1 MCVFITVNSYYILLY
16 SLYPGPSDNN
26 EWYSKFFTNS
36 RGTMTNLKSEKKYVF
51 KAAASSSE
59 AHKMGV
65 YDFSNPVEM
74 FVP

>member
-1 MCVFITVNSYYILLY
+1 
-16 SLYPGPSDNN
+16 
-26 EWYSKFFTNS
+26 
-36 RGTMTNLKSEKKYVF
+36 MTNLKSEKKYVF